1 MRRLCTSTAAP
12 TALARLLGNFEVR
25 TAAQSYRTT
34 ITPDWMQ
41 GQTTYGGLSAA
52 LCLEGARRALSGD
65 GAVELPPL
73 RSALICF
80 VGAAGGP
87 VDVDCNILRRGK
99 GMSFVEAAVLSDGKD
114 GKATATTGT
123 FAFGAPRLKSNV
135 EALRLMTLPP
145 KSLPPPEECSSIFSG
160 FPSPGEGVLFP
171 PIFTQHTE
179 SMLASGPKPG
189 SAAST
194 ADQYVWVRWKGANVA
209 TGGAGPDVS
218 PDVSLLALADVIPP
232 ASAALFAALAPVS
245 SVTWQVNLIDAEP
258 RSFDGGYFLMRTR
271 AEHAKHG
278 HTSQDMELWGP
289 DGIVAISRQS
299 VAIYA

>member
-87 VDVDCNILRRGK
+87 VAVACAPCYDTHRLQRR
-99 GMSFVEAAVLSDGKD
+99 D
-114 GKATATTGT
+114 
-123 FAFGAPRLKSNV
+123 PR
-135 EALRLMTLPP
+135 
-145 KSLPPPEECSSIFSG
+145 G
-160 FPSPGEGVLFP
+160 
-171 PIFTQHTE
+171 H
-179 SMLASGPKPG
+179 
-189 SAAST
+189 AST
-194 ADQYVWVRWKGANVA
+194 PNGDAGGHRARDVA
-209 TGGAGPDVS
+209 VGRVQSATLCDTTRQ
-218 PDVSLLALADVIPP
+218 P
-232 ASAALFAALAPVS
+232 A
-245 SVTWQVNLIDAEP
+245 
-258 RSFDGGYFLMRTR
+258 
-271 AEHAKHG
+271 HA
-278 HTSQDMELWGP
+278 QAVEFM
-289 DGIVAISRQS
+289 
-299 VAIYA
+299 